1 MPQKFTFEV
10 FREKAIKKHNGKY
23 QYGTQDYVNS
33 HTKINITCLL
43 HGDFQQTPG
52 QHLAGKRLY

>member
-1 MPQKFTFEV
+1 MPQKLTFEV
-10 FREKAIKKHNGKY
+10 FREKAIIKHNGRY
-23 QYGTQDYVNS
+23 RYDTQDYVNS

-52 QHLAGKRLY
+52 QHLSGKRVC